1 MAARDRSK
9 VSSHGPFPK
18 GDDRRDGGG
27 LPTRPFLV
35 IYVAWHPAFA
45 EGARVAKLLYEH
57 FRRNLYSNVAG
68 GAGLPVMYRSMAA
81 HGSEVPID
89 IDLDDAETSAI
100 VMLVDDTW
108 ANDAAWGA
116 WGRSLMERADA
127 VGLRARV
134 FPIAM
139 TSAAIGMGMVEQA
152 ARWDRWDALAPEQRD
167 RRLTAD
173 LTYQFCRMLRSYL
186 GRLQHPEDAD
196 DTLIKYL
203 RKVEV
208 FLSHSKH
215 DAYGE
220 SIARRI
226 REKLH
231 ASEGL
236 DSFFDVH
243 DIPIGVRFDQAILQK
258 VRVSAVVAIHTDSYS
273 SREWC
278 RREVL
283 EAKRSNVPLVVAD
296 CISEADERGFPYLG
310 NVPVVRMDPT
320 TADRIEQVIG
330 RLLDEVLKDFL
341 WRCWVRLVGGARA
354 GVVFIPRP
362 PELIALAGDAAAAGG
377 GTTLVYPEPPLGA
390 EEQGLFE
397 IVAPGL
403 RLRSM
408 TEWLAEGGGELA

>member
-1 MAARDRSK
+1 MVAQDEDLGGSGSPSSK
-9 VSSHGPFPK
+9 AGERP
-18 GDDRRDGGG
+18 GGC

-35 IYVAWHPAFA
+35 IYVAWHPSFA
-45 EGARVAKLLYEH
+45 EGARVAKTLYEH

-68 GAGLPVMYRSMAA
+68 GTGLPVMYRSVPA

-89 IDLDDAETSAI
+89 IYFNDAETSAI
-100 VMLVDDTW
+100 VMLVDDAW
-108 ANDAAWGA
+108 AGDPAWNA
-116 WGRSLMERADA
+116 WSRALMERTDA
-127 VGLRARV
+127 AGLRARV

-139 TSAAIGMGMVEQA
+139 TAAAIGVGITEQA
-152 ARWDRWDALAPEQRD
+152 ARWDRWDGLTPEQRD
-167 RRLTAD
+167 RRLATD
-173 LTYQFCRMLRSYL
+173 LTHQFCRMLRSYL
-186 GRLQHPEDAD
+186 ERLRHPADAEDE
-196 DTLIKYL
+196 LIQYL
-203 RKVEV
+203 RRVEV

-220 SIARRI
+220 TIARRV

-231 ASEGL
+231 TSEGL

-243 DIPIGVRFDQAILQK
+243 DIPTGIRFNQAILQK

-283 EAKRSNVPLVVAD
+283 EAKRWNVPLVVAN
-296 CISEADERGFPYLG
+296 CISEVDERGFPYLG
-310 NVPVVRMDPT
+310 NVPVVRMDPA

-341 WRCWVRLVGGARA
+341 WRCWVRLVGGERA
-354 GVVFIPRP
+354 GVVFVPRP
-362 PELIALAGDAAAAGG
+362 PELIALAGVAAAASG

-397 IVAPGL
+397 VVAPGV

-408 TEWLAEGGGELA
+408 TEWLAEGEGELA